1 MRDGALV
8 SVWMLMACEEGKMR
22 KTITGSDPEL
32 QKQKSSWLDVKA
44 IARVEVTSEDSRYPI
59 ESAFEEDGHGWRSA
73 ETGEQTITLV
83 FDQPQRIQL
92 IRLCFVDTETERTQR
107 FTLQWSTDHSDALL
121 RLVQQEWNF
130 SPKIYHRDRG
140 LRSKPYWRS
149 DASAYRQPRDRGRFS
164 YRHYG

>member
-1 MRDGALV
+1 MT
-8 SVWMLMACEEGKMR
+8 CEEGKMR
-22 KTITGSDPEL
+22 KTITSSDPEP

-121 RLVQQEWNF
+121 RLIQQEWNF
-130 SPKIYHRDRG
+130 SPNGSTTEIEDYEVNLTGVRMLQLIVNPEIG
-140 LRSKPYWRS
+140 EGSAIATMASWRL
-149 DASAYRQPRDRGRFS
+149 A
-164 YRHYG
+164 